1 MNKILTIVL
10 TAVIIFSAGC
20 ANSAK
25 KDCIPKNC
33 RQRIGE
39 VVYAN
44 DFQSSE
50 PLFGWVME
58 GGGRAVLK
66 DGKLVI
72 DSPEAASNLV
82 YWIDKPMPENFILTF
97 DFQVQSEDGLC
108 ILFICAANKNGQS
121 IFEPALAKRAGN
133 FAEYTNGDINNYL
146 LQYYTQNP
154 THLEHTDN
162 ELRKNA
168 GFALIQQTPAV
179 IERGSP
185 NIYKITVIKDGG
197 KIMMFVDDKLII
209 DAVDNNAL
217 GTAPYSRGYIGLRQM
232 KWTTASYDNI
242 IVRKL
247 EQ

>member
-1 MNKILTIVL
+1 M
-10 TAVIIFSAGC
+10 
-20 ANSAK
+20 
-25 KDCIPKNC
+25 
-33 RQRIGE
+33 
-39 VVYAN
+39 
-44 DFQSSE
+44 
-50 PLFGWVME
+50 
-58 GGGRAVLK
+58 
-66 DGKLVI
+66 
-72 DSPEAASNLV
+72 
-82 YWIDKPMPENFILTF
+82 
-97 DFQVQSEDGLC
+97 QSEDGPVH
-108 ILFICAANKNGQS
+108 FGSFARVAKTARANIRSPPLPNGK
-121 IFEPALAKRAGN
+121 AN

-146 LQYYTQNP
+146 LQFHPQNP
-154 THLEHTDN
+154 TSGAHDN

>member
-1 MNKILTIVL
+1 
-10 TAVIIFSAGC
+10 
-20 ANSAK
+20 
-25 KDCIPKNC
+25 
-33 RQRIGE
+33 
-39 VVYAN
+39 
-44 DFQSSE
+44 
-50 PLFGWVME
+50 
-58 GGGRAVLK
+58 
-66 DGKLVI
+66 
-72 DSPEAASNLV
+72 
-82 YWIDKPMPENFILTF
+82 
-97 DFQVQSEDGLC
+97 VQSEDGLC